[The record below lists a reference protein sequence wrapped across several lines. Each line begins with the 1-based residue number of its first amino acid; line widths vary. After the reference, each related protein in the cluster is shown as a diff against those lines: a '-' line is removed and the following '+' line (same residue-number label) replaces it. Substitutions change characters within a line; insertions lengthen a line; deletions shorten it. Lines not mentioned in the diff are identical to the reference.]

1 MKVIKCEIRL
11 ISLPVEK
18 QGLPAVSNKHVPGLI
33 IERKLQAIAALIYI
47 NFDSPFFF
55 LMLLY

>member
-18 QGLPAVSNKHVPGLI
+18 QGLPTGQIKHIPGVQ

-47 NFDSPFFF
+47 NFDSPFLF
-55 LMLLY
+55 LLLLY